1 MSESISP
8 RALLMLPSL
17 ATPDTLK
24 IQYDYT
30 HIQYGVAKEGNI
42 KRAPALL
49 IRKMTFDKR

>member
-1 MSESISP
+1 
-8 RALLMLPSL
+8 MLPSL

-42 KRAPALL
+42 KRALALL